1 VTAVKR
7 TAILRIRP
15 RRQNVRT
22 PKKKPSLLIGSPG
35 NRGGPGV
42 KKIWKRK
49 RMKRKVVQI
58 QRSRKNCLIVSLE
71 RKRRHNNIPES
82 RTSHEIFD

>member
-1 VTAVKR
+1 M
-7 TAILRIRP
+7 RP

-35 NRGGPGV
+35 NRGRPGV

-49 RMKRKVVQI
+49 RMKRKVAQI
-58 QRSRKNCLIVSLE
+58 QRSRKKCLIVSLE
-71 RKRRHNNIPES
+71 RIKRPNNIPES
-82 RTSHEIFD
+82 RASHEIFD